1 MRGLRHPLSGAT
13 YELDED
19 GAVRVTAKD
28 GRAGRFTATGRW
40 LEGELRAAD
49 AHLCQWI
56 GGQAEQRR
64 LEARDS
70 AR

>member
-19 GAVRVTAKD
+19 GAVRVTKD
-28 GRAGRFTATGRW
+28 GREGRFGADGRW
-40 LEGELRAAD
+40 LEGELRTAD

-56 GGQAEQRR
+56 GGQSEQRR
-64 LEARDS
+64 REARDS